1 MTMDIPARKTL
12 DDKEMFD
19 DVVRAILS
27 VVGDDAVRIILYG
40 SVARGDNT
48 WESDVD
54 IAVLT
59 VRKYGYNDRKKI
71 IYAVSPLNMKYDTLF
86 SVIPIDEKRYTEW
99 LYDLPFYFNID
110 EEGLIL
116 WTKENGRICLDTA
129 LNERKKKLIPQSSY

>member
-1 MTMDIPARKTL
+1 MNAIDYPERKTL

-27 VVGDDAVRIILYG
+27 VIGDDAVKIILYG

-59 VRKYGYNDRKKI
+59 EGNYDCKDRRDKLFEA
-71 IYAVSPLNMKYDTLF
+71 IYPLDMKYDTFF
-86 SVIPIDEKRYTEW
+86 SVIPIEAYHYFICKYEI
-99 LYDLPFYFNID
+99 PFYMNI
-110 EEGLIL
+110 EKEGITL
-116 WTKENGRICLDTA
+116 W
-129 LNERKKKLIPQSSY
+129 KKCA

>member
-1 MTMDIPARKTL
+1 MSVKIPERKTL

-27 VVGDDAVRIILYG
+27 VIGDDAVKIILYG

-59 VRKYGYNDRKKI
+59 KIKIDRNTRDKLSDAMSKFSLEHD
-71 IYAVSPLNMKYDTLF
+71 ALF
-86 SVIPIDEKRYTEW
+86 SVIAIEQNHFNEW
-99 LYDLPFYFNID
+99 LFALPFYFNID
-110 EEGLIL
+110 EEGIVL
-116 WTKENGRICLDTA
+116 WTRDAT
-129 LNERKKKLIPQSSY
+129 